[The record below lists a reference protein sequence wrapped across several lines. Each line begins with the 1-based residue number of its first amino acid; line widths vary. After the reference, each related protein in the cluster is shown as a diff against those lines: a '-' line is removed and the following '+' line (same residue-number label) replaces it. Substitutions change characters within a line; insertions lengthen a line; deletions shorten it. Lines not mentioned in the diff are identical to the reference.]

1 MATLTETLPDVAPM
15 EPVPFV
21 VRSIRDELD
30 DTFTIE
36 LDPPN
41 GVFEFLP
48 GQFTM
53 LYVFGIGEVPISVS
67 GDAARPANLIQTIR
81 GVGAVTHA
89 LRQVRPGD
97 VIGVRGPFGT
107 AWPLDEADGH
117 DIVLAAGGIGLAPLR
132 PAIYSVLANRQR
144 YGKVVILYGARS
156 PSDMLFT
163 DELLEWG
170 GRYDVDVLIT
180 VDNADRQWRGA
191 VGVVTKLVRRAPF
204 DPHDA
209 VAMVCGPEVMMRFT
223 AQELEGRGVPQ
234 ARIHLSMERNM
245 KCGIGQCGHCQFGG
259 RFVCRQGPVYSYE
272 ELAPLLLVKEV

>member
-1 MATLTETLPDVAPM
+1 M

-30 DTFTIE
+30 DTFTLE
-36 LDPPN
+36 LDPPS

-67 GDAARPANLIQTIR
+67 GDPARPGTLVQTIR

-97 VIGVRGPFGT
+97 VVGVRGPFGSD
-107 AWPLDEADGH
+107 WPLDAADGH
-117 DIVLAAGGIGLAPLR
+117 DVVIVAGGIGLAPLR
-132 PAIYSVLANRQR
+132 SAIYSVLGNRQR
-144 YGKVVILYGARS
+144 YGNVVILYGARG
-156 PSDMLFT
+156 PSEILYP

-170 GRYDVDVLIT
+170 GRYDVDVLVT
-180 VDNADRQWRGA
+180 VDNADRRWRGS

-204 DPHDA
+204 DPHDS
-209 VAMVCGPEVMMRFT
+209 VALVCGPGVMMRFT
-223 AQELEGRGVPQ
+223 AQELEGRGVPKG
-234 ARIHLSMERNM
+234 RIFLSMERNM

-259 RFVCRQGPVYSYE
+259 RFVCRQGPVFSYE